1 MVKHSAHNRLTIG
14 SNPVGSTIYYYIL
27 KGDLMKTIKIDLS
40 KKLNSLEII
49 PLADLHIGDPL
60 CDMALI
66 QEKIEYIKNNENVY
80 CLLNGDL
87 MNNSTKN
94 SVGDVYGE
102 KLTPMEQLAK
112 VCVLFEPIKEKILA
126 VTNGNHEFRSYK
138 WDGVD
143 LMKLFCLQLGI
154 EDKYAN
160 ESALIFLR
168 FGDQGTHNRHL
179 PVPYV
184 LFVTHGSG
192 GGRKEGAKAIRL
204 ADMANIVDADI
215 YIHSHTHLPMIMK
228 QSFYRV
234 DTRSSSVLQVPKLFI
249 NTAAML
255 NYGGYGEAAEFK
267 PTSKETPHLF
277 LDGKAKQFK
286 AKL

>member
-1 MVKHSAHNRLTIG
+1 
-14 SNPVGSTIYYYIL
+14 
-27 KGDLMKTIKIDLS
+27 MKTIKVDLS
-40 KKLNSLEII
+40 KNIKILEII

-60 CDMALI
+60 CDIELI
-66 QEKIEYIKNNENVY
+66 KEKINYIKNNPNVY

-102 KLTPMEQLAK
+102 KLTPLEQLQF
-112 VCVLFEPIKEKILA
+112 VCRLFEPIKHKILA
-126 VTNGNHEFRSYK
+126 VTNGNHEARTYR
-138 WDGVD
+138 WDGID
-143 LMKLFCLQLGI
+143 LMSLFCSQLGI
-154 EDKYAN
+154 ENRYAN

-168 FGDQGTHNRHL
+168 FGEQNGHKNFTK
-179 PVPYV
+179 VPYV
-184 LFVTHGSG
+184 LYVTHGSG

-204 ADMANIVDADI
+204 ADMASIVDADV

-228 QSFYRV
+228 QQFHRV
-234 DTRSSSVLQVPKLFI
+234 DVRSSTVALVPKMFV

-267 PTSKETPHLF
+267 PASKDTPHIF
-277 LDGKAKQFK
+277 LNGEEKKFT

>member
-1 MVKHSAHNRLTIG
+1 MKVIK
-14 SNPVGSTIYYYIL
+14 V
-27 KGDLMKTIKIDLS
+27 DLPQTIK
-40 KKLNSLEII
+40 NLELI
-49 PLADLHIGDPL
+49 PLADLHIGDKH
-60 CDMALI
+60 CDMELI
-66 QEKIEYIKNNENVY
+66 QEKINYIKNNDNVY

-102 KLTPMEQLAK
+102 KLTPTEQVLMVRDLLA
-112 VCVLFEPIKEKILA
+112 PIRHKIIA
-126 VTNGNHEFRSYK
+126 VTTGNHEARTWK
-138 WDGVD
+138 WDGID
-143 LMKLFCLQLGI
+143 LMKLLCSELSI

-168 FGDQGTHNRHL
+168 FGKQNSHKSFA
-179 PVPYV
+179 PVSYV
-184 LFVTHGSG
+184 IFVTHGSG

-204 ADMANIVDADI
+204 ADMASIVDADI

-228 QSFYRV
+228 QSFYRT
-234 DTRSSSVLQVPKLFI
+234 DIRSSSALIVPKLFV

-255 NYGGYGEAAEFK
+255 NYGGYGEAYEYK
-267 PTSKETPHLF
+267 PASKETPHIYLN
-277 LDGKAKQFK
+277 GHTKKAS